1 MANFALFTKMIC
13 AFILE
18 DDFTSCIIPA
28 FPKVTSPLEE
38 DHAFE
43 FVVTAKAIEL
53 ELHRVLVMVFCAD
66 AMIWRDITFVLI

>member
-1 MANFALFTKMIC
+1 MPNFAFTTEVVC
-13 AFILE
+13 SFVVE
-18 DDFTSCIIPA
+18 DDFMSCIIPA

-53 ELHRVLVMVFCAD
+53 
-66 AMIWRDITFVLI
+66 